1 MALIGLD
8 GGGIQSMAKTQN
20 VSKQAISVMANDLE
34 KFGYLSRHLKLQP
47 MLKWFYLILLSKAA
61 VDGRFDVMISM
72 IEKEF
77 IEILCAKAFKQLQQ
91 GFKTL
96 YFGLK
101 LEAELLV
108 NNKLAVNTSLDNL
121 AKLVKQHYTPEQ
133 VSELT
138 RQLMI

>member
-1 MALIGLD
+1 MAD
-8 GGGIQSMAKTQN
+8 SM
-20 VSKQAISVMANDLE
+20 SAIST
-34 KFGYLSRHLKLQP
+34 
-47 MLKWFYLILLSKAA
+47 
-61 VDGRFDVMISM
+61 

-77 IEILCAKAFKQLQQ
+77 IEILGAQAFKQLQQ

-108 NNKLAVNTSLDNL
+108 NNKQAVNTSPDNL

-133 VSELT
+133 VSELI
-138 RQLMI
+138 RQLTI